1 MADLRPT
8 RRAFAPREL
17 PAPDAATFLLRSFAH
32 ASYQHTARVSVGLAA
47 EEVRAGVY
55 ATIPGD
61 VHAHAPDACTVALT
75 AESVELV
82 VQFAAAIT
90 ALGVPAALEEASEEV
105 GRRLRELSGVL
116 AGFGASAS

>member
-1 MADLRPT
+1 MWTALHP
-8 RRAFAPREL
+8 PM

-32 ASYQHTARVSVGLAA
+32 ATYRHTARLSVGLSA
-47 EEVRAGVY
+47 EEVCAGVY

-82 VQFAAAIT
+82 VQFVAAIA
-90 ALGVPAALEEASEEV
+90 ALGAPMAVEQASEEV
-105 GRRLRELSGVL
+105 GRRIRELGGLLVGL
-116 AGFGASAS
+116 GTP